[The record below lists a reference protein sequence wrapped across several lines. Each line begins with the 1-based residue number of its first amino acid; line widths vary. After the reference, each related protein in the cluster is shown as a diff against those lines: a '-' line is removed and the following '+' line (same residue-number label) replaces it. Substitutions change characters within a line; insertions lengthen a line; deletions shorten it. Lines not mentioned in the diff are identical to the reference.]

1 MTIAYLG
8 LGSNLGDSLQIL
20 RDAVVCL
27 AHYPNITVLRKAG
40 IYLSSP
46 VDTQGADFF
55 NTVVSVETVLAAEQL
70 YAICMQIECQFER
83 KRPYRYAPRTL
94 DMDVLLF
101 GEQVMSS
108 PTLTVPHPRM
118 IERAFVLLPLAEIAE
133 NIELPGLGHIQQ
145 FLPTVA
151 QQKIRR
157 MSLTDANVFDNEL
170 ISL

>member
-8 LGSNLGDSLQIL
+8 LGSNVGDSWQTL

-40 IYLSSP
+40 MYLSSP
-46 VDTQGADFF
+46 IDTEGADFF
-55 NTVVSVETVLAAEQL
+55 NTVVSLETTLTAQQL
-70 YAICMQIECQFER
+70 HAVCMQIECQFER

-94 DMDVLLF
+94 DMDLLLF
-101 GEQVMSS
+101 GDQTIFS

-118 IERAFVLLPLAEIAE
+118 LERAFVLVPLAEIAE
-133 NIELPGLGHIQQ
+133 NIEIPGCGHIQQ
-145 FLPTVA
+145 YLPTVA
-151 QQKIRR
+151 QQKVRR
-157 MSLTDANVFDNEL
+157 ISLTEAHVSDNEL